1 MTTSF
6 QEAVEAVAKRRKI
19 SEDEAALIVAEEY
32 AEVATI
38 EDEGYDESLLL
49 DDADATEAWLRE
61 YAPAAGRTIKI
72 DEDRS
77 PAGVIQAQADRM
89 EARRSGDRYRML
101 SKRTSMWLGMDR

>member
-6 QEAVEAVAKRRKI
+6 QDAVEAVAKRRKI

-32 AEVATI
+32 GEVATI
-38 EDEGYDESLLL
+38 EESYDESLLL
-49 DDADATEAWLRE
+49 DDVDATEAWLRE
-61 YAPAAGRTIKI
+61 YAPAVGRTIKV

-89 EARRSGDRYRML
+89 EARRSGDRYREL
-101 SKRTSMWLGMDR
+101 SRRTSLHLGMDR